1 MAYDP
6 DKNLDILQSKK
17 VFVRT
22 DRQAAYDKIV
32 EVLWKAGFG
41 VTQNGDRL
49 TVREMDWQ
57 ASFVLLEVELGR
69 DTYIP
74 ENK

>member
-17 VFVRT
+17 VFVRA
-22 DRQAAYDKIV
+22 DRQEPYDHIV
-32 EVLWKAGFG
+32 DALSRAGMG

-49 TVREMDWQ
+49 TVRGLHWQ
-57 ASFVLLEVELGR
+57 ASFVLLEVELDR